1 MSKGAMLV
9 QLDSLDHPFDPQG
22 QALTLWV
29 HTS

>member
-9 QLDSLDHPFDPQG
+9 QLDPLDHPFDPQG
-22 QALTLWV
+22 QVPTLWV